1 MRQKLSPADNR
12 RAWLWATLIVLMMLA
27 LGAGVYLLVTHERTE
42 APFLPDESAM
52 LIEASAGLD
61 SIRIDAAF
69 DPEGRQLTVTQEMT
83 LRNRTGQDQAAVMLR
98 SWSGAYLAQETSPAA
113 SDELYYACY
122 PAGFD
127 PGGLKLEKAFVNGS
141 VTIWH
146 WLDEAQTVLSLP
158 AAWAEG
164 SQALV
169 RLQYTVEIPRCASR
183 FGYADGFFML
193 GNVFP
198 VPALWQ
204 DGAWRTDAYAAI
216 GDPFLSE
223 CANWEVALTVP
234 DGYTAAASVWDEPS
248 RRNGQ
253 LHYDFSGKAL
263 RDFALVISDHFHCA
277 QGMAGDTLVTAC
289 AGTQQDAEAML
300 RCAIQAL
307 DSYGK
312 RWGSYAYPTFT
323 LAEAPFPYGGME
335 YPGMVMIA
343 SDMIAANGI
352 LLEYVVAHETAHQWW
367 AVMVGS
373 DGWYQPW
380 QDESLCEYAWLDYV
394 GDWYGADAR
403 SQMAFDRIETAMRI
417 TIPGG
422 ATPGSPLD
430 RFSDLTQYS
439 RIVYQRGA
447 AFWCAMEIHLG
458 KDGLD
463 AMLCDYQ
470 ARFCFR
476 IATREDLTSVLS
488 QHAGM
493 DMSGLMLDYL
503 DTLMP

>member
-1 MRQKLSPADNR
+1 MKQKLPPDLNR
-12 RAWLWATLIVLMMLA
+12 KAWLYAALIVLMLLLA
-27 LGAGVYLLVTHERTE
+27 GAGTLLLLTGDHAEPPR
-42 APFLPDESAM
+42 LP
-52 LIEASAGLD
+52 EASDALRTASQGLD
-61 SIRIDAAF
+61 GIRVVATLDPAARTLSF
-69 DPEGRQLTVTQEMT
+69 TQEMT
-83 LRNRTGQDQAAVMLR
+83 LTNRTGQAQSAVVLR
-98 SWSGAYLAQETSPAA
+98 SWTGAYGTEETSPCATE
-113 SDELYYACY
+113 ELYPDCY
-122 PAGFD
+122 GASFS
-127 PGGLKLEKAFVNGS
+127 PGGLAVTHAAVNGAP
-141 VTIWH
+141 VTPV
-146 WLDEAQTVLSLP
+146 WLDDAATVLSLP
-158 AAWAEG
+158 ADWPAGG
-164 SQALV
+164 SVAVTLTC
-169 RLQYTVEIPRCASR
+169 TVTIPACASR
-183 FGYADGFFML
+183 FGYADGAFML
-193 GNVFP
+193 GNVFQ
-198 VPALWQ
+198 VAALWQ
-204 DGAWRTDAYAAI
+204 DGAWRTDAYAPI
-216 GDPFLSE
+216 GDPFCSE
-223 CANWEVALTVP
+223 CANWQVTLTVP
-234 DGYTAAASVWDEPS
+234 EGYTVAASAPGTQE
-248 RRNGQ
+248 G
-253 LHYDFSGKAL
+253 SGVHTFTGLAL
-263 RDFALVISDHFHCA
+263 RDFALVVSRDYACA
-277 QGMAGDTLVTAC
+277 QAMAEGVLVTAY
-289 AGTQQDAEAML
+289 ARDKADAEAML
-300 RCAIQAL
+300 RYAAQAL
-307 DSYGK
+307 HSYAK
-312 RWGSYAYPTFT
+312 RWGDYAYPAFT
-323 LAEAPFPYGGME
+323 LAEAVFPYGGME
-335 YPGMVMIA
+335 YPGMVMIGTDVLA
-343 SDMIAANGI
+343 SGGQV
-352 LLEYVVAHETAHQWW
+352 LEYTVAHETAHQWW